1 QGVNGM
7 GLRVVLDVV
16 YNHLYASGPHS
27 PFSVLDKV
35 VPGYYVRR
43 DAEGRVESSACCNNT
58 ASEHAM
64 VERLIVD
71 DVLMWAT
78 QYKVDGFRFDL
89 MGHLMKHTMVSA
101 AAVIAAR
108 TAKSFSFSSHPFS
121 LTSPLLASSPC
132 LLLASSPFFPSAA
145 HPYGEGWDFGEVASN
160 GRGVN
165 GTQANLHGT
174 GIGSSSSSS
183 TALVHTAILLHL
195 PPNIRLPRMLA
206 LAPHSDSS
214 SCLSSFFFPIPH
226 PTFTNAALLSSPF
239 CPLPLL
245 QFQRPVP
252 RCSDRGVALRQSTAA
267 GLRLGP
273 PAARV
278 CPVCSHDMSPH
289 VLPTCP
295 MCPMC
300 PIAPMCPH
308 VPPLPPCAPHV
319 PPCAPMCPP
328 CAPMC
333 PHAPPCATIAP
344 MCP

>member
-89 MGHLMKHTMVSA
+89 MGHLMKHTMLR
-101 AAVIAAR
+101 IR
-108 TAKSFSFSSHPFS
+108 TALDA
-121 LTSPLLASSPC
+121 LTIKEHGVDGKAIYL
-132 LLLASSPFFPSAA
+132 
-145 HPYGEGWDFGEVASN
+145 YGEGWDFGEVASN

-174 GIGSSSSSS
+174 GIGSFNDRFRD
-183 TALVHTAILLHL
+183 AVIGG
-195 PPNIRLPRMLA
+195 
-206 LAPHSDSS
+206 
-214 SCLSSFFFPIPH
+214 
-226 PTFTNAALLSSPF
+226 SPF
-239 CPLPLL
+239 GNPQQQGFASGLL
-245 QFQRPVP
+245 
-252 RCSDRGVALRQSTAA
+252 L
-267 GLRLGP
+267 L
-273 PAARV
+273 V
-278 CPVCSHDMSPH
+278 C
-289 VLPTCP
+289 
-295 MCPMC
+295 
-300 PIAPMCPH
+300 A
-308 VPPLPPCAPHV
+308 
-319 PPCAPMCPP
+319 PCAPMTCPP
-328 CAPMC
+328 MC
-333 PHAPPCATIAP
+333 CPRPPCLSRSHRF
-344 MCP
+344 